1 MRTNSIPI
9 TEGLL
14 CPCCG
19 KDTRR
24 EWQQPSW
31 NPNKPPL
38 SQTDCINPACAG
50 YYRTHSI
57 ERFMEL
63 FGTVSDNSPS
73 KG

>member
-9 TEGLL
+9 THGLT

-38 SQTDCINPACAG
+38 SQTDCVNPDCKAF
-50 YYRTHSI
+50 YMTLSI
-57 ERFMEL
+57 ESFYEKFAKKEME
-63 FGTVSDNSPS
+63 
-73 KG
+73 